1 MNSQFTQRACDVRTC
16 TAGSFYYIEMTELV
30 KLEGAQRA
38 LAEAKTLDE
47 IQQIMDNATAFK
59 AYAKAAKMGI
69 EMQNDCAELKIRA
82 ERKAGEF
89 LAEMPKNSGAK
100 GSGSNQYEVRLH
112 DTTTP
117 TLSEFGIEKTQS
129 HHWQ

>member
-1 MNSQFTQRACDVRTC
+1 MK
-16 TAGSFYYIEMTELV
+16 LV

-47 IQQIMDNATAFK
+47 IQQIMDNAVAFQ

-69 EMQNDCAELKIRA
+69 EMQNDVAELKIRA

-89 LAEMPKNSGAK
+89 LRDAPKAKNQHGGGNTLLPATLKELDVEKMEINHPLIQEMFTKFENGK
-100 GSGSNQYEVRLH
+100 YWKIMN
-112 DTTTP
+112 
-117 TLSEFGIEKTQS
+117 
-129 HHWQ
+129 